1 VIVRYQ
7 ALLLD
12 WGVVAV
18 RDILRAVSEG
28 ALTPDEAEKRLNLF
42 AVTELEGLANLDAGR
57 NARLGRPE
65 IIRCSGKPVSLAV
78 EMAASLLELQDLVIL
93 SGATAEHAS
102 LLRSNPRAPSVSFE
116 ETAGLIVAR
125 KPGSVEKTRVGRVSI
140 VTAGTSDVPIA
151 LQAKV
156 IVETLGVHADLYPDV
171 GISGLHRLFPVVKQI
186 LDSDPDVIIAIAGQE
201 GGLAPVLAGLVDI
214 PIVGLPT
221 STGSGF
227 GGEGLGAL
235 TTMLQACSMGIA
247 VVNIDNGI
255 AAGVVASS
263 IARRSSRDQRDT

>member
-1 VIVRYQ
+1 
-7 ALLLD
+7 
-12 WGVVAV
+12 
-18 RDILRAVSEG
+18 
-28 ALTPDEAEKRLNLF
+28 
-42 AVTELEGLANLDAGR
+42 
-57 NARLGRPE
+57 
-65 IIRCSGKPVSLAV
+65 
-78 EMAASLLELQDLVIL
+78 
-93 SGATAEHAS
+93 
-102 LLRSNPRAPSVSFE
+102 
-116 ETAGLIVAR
+116 LIVAR

-156 IVETLGVHADLYPDV
+156 IVETLGAHADLYPDV

-186 LDSDPDVIIAIAGQE
+186 LESDPDVIIAIAGQE
-201 GGLAPVLAGLVDI
+201 GGLAPVLAGLVDT

>member
-1 VIVRYQ
+1 M
-7 ALLLD
+7 
-12 WGVVAV
+12 

-28 ALTPDEAEKRLNLF
+28 VLTPDEAEERLNLF

-78 EMAASLLELQDLVIL
+78 EMATSLLESEDLVIL
-93 SGATAEHAS
+93 SGATAEHAL
-102 LLRSNPRAPSVSFE
+102 LLRSNPRAPSVVFE
-116 ETAGLIVAR
+116 ETARLIVAR

-151 LQAKV
+151 LQAKM
-156 IVETLGVHADLYPDV
+156 IVETLGAHADLYPDV

-186 LDSDPDVIIAIAGQE
+186 LESDPDVIIAIAGQE
-201 GGLAPVLAGLVDI
+201 GGLAPVLAGLVDT